1 MVRKPIVVVGSINMD
16 LVAMADHIPVIG
28 ETVAGY
34 DFQTHHGGKGANQAV
49 AIARLGY
56 PVQLIGRLGSDR
68 FGEEL
73 KEGLQREGVDI
84 QGVQTVDGTSGIA
97 VIVVSSQGENC
108 IVVTPGANARLSAK
122 DLDLY
127 VNQIRSASL
136 VLAQLEI
143 PIETVLRLAEICERE
158 GVPLMLDPAP
168 AQTLPDDLL
177 PLITWLTPNETEAG
191 FFAKEQIQPGQDARQ
206 PLAIASALMRTGVR
220 NLLLKLGERGFHVA
234 TTQGESQTHPAYR
247 VSAVDTTAAG
257 DAFNGAFAVGLV
269 SGKSPVESA
278 CFAAAAAAISVT
290 RKGAQASMPTLQEV
304 EALVE
309 MESRQASNRSSAFPS
324 PNNISTSGLMS
335 MEKNPDER

>member
-1 MVRKPIVVVGSINMD
+1 
-16 LVAMADHIPVIG
+16 MADHIPVVG

-84 QGVQTVDGTSGIA
+84 TGVQTVDGTSGIA

-108 IVVTPGANARLSAK
+108 IVVTPGANARLSA
-122 DLDLY
+122 DNLDHY

-143 PIETVLRLAEICERE
+143 PIETVLRLAEICDRE

-168 AQTLPDDLL
+168 AQTLPDRLL
-177 PLITWLTPNETEAG
+177 PLITWFTPNETEAG
-191 FFAKEQIQPGQDARQ
+191 FFAKGKLQPAQEAHDPFTIAGTLQD
-206 PLAIASALMRTGVR
+206 TGVR
-220 NLLLKLGERGFHVA
+220 NLLLKMGERGFHVA
-234 TTQGESQTHPAYR
+234 TADGESETHPAHL

-269 SGKSPVESA
+269 SGKSPVDSA
-278 CFAAAAAAISVT
+278 SFAAAAAAISVT
-290 RKGAQASMPTLQEV
+290 RRGAQASMPTLQEV
-304 EALVE
+304 DALLE
-309 MESRQASNRSSAFPS
+309 TKPRQAGNPS
-324 PNNISTSGLMS
+324 IPSHSQHKISTSVPAS
-335 MEKNPDER
+335 MEKNPNEH

>member
-1 MVRKPIVVVGSINMD
+1 MRKPIVVVGSINMD
-16 LVAMADHIPVIG
+16 LVAMADHIPVVG

-56 PVQLIGRLGSDR
+56 PVQLIGRLGSDS

-73 KEGLQREGVDI
+73 REGLDREGVDI
-84 QGVQTVDGTSGIA
+84 KSVQKVDGTSGIA
-97 VIVVSSQGENC
+97 VIIVSSQGENC
-108 IVVTPGANARLSAK
+108 IVVTPGANARLSTE
-122 DLDLY
+122 DLEQY
-127 VNQIRSASL
+127 AEQIRSASL

-168 AQTLPDDLL
+168 AQTLPDRLL

-191 FFAKEQIQPGQDARQ
+191 FFAKEQVQPGQDAHDI
-206 PLAIASALMRTGVR
+206 LAIAKALLHTGVR
-220 NLLLKLGERGFHVA
+220 NLLLKMGERGFHVA
-234 TTQGESQTHPAYR
+234 MADGESQTHPAYL

-269 SGKSPVESA
+269 SGKSPVDSA
-278 CFAAAAAAISVT
+278 CFAAAAAALSVT
-290 RKGAQASMPTLQEV
+290 RRGAQASMPTLQEV
-304 EALVE
+304 NALLE
-309 MESRQASNRSSAFPS
+309 IERRQASNPS
-324 PNNISTSGLMS
+324 IPLHSQNKISTSVTAS
-335 MEKNPDER
+335 MEKNPNEH

>member
-1 MVRKPIVVVGSINMD
+1 
-16 LVAMADHIPVIG
+16 MADHIPVVG

-56 PVQLIGRLGSDR
+56 PVQLIGRLGSDK

-73 KEGLQREGVDI
+73 REGLLREGVDI
-84 QGVQTVDGTSGIA
+84 TGVQRVEGTSGIA

-108 IVVTPGANARLSAK
+108 IVVTPGANARLSAN
-122 DLDLY
+122 DLEHY

-168 AQTLPDDLL
+168 AQTLPDRLL
-177 PLITWLTPNETEAG
+177 PLITWLTPNETEAA
-191 FFAKEQIQPGQDARQ
+191 FFAKEKLRSGQDD
-206 PLAIASALMRTGVR
+206 PDPVAIAGALLHTGVR
-220 NLLLKLGERGFHVA
+220 NLLLKMGERGFHVSTA
-234 TTQGESQTHPAYR
+234 DGESQTHPAR
-247 VSAVDTTAAG
+247 LVSAVDTTAAG

-269 SGKSPVESA
+269 SGKSPVDSA
-278 CFAAAAAAISVT
+278 SFAAAAAAISVT
-290 RKGAQASMPTLQEV
+290 RRGAQASMPNLQEV
-304 EALVE
+304 DALLE
-309 MESRQASNRSSAFPS
+309 TEPRQASNLSNPLQSQ
-324 PNNISTSGLMS
+324 NKISTRMPAS
-335 MEKNPDER
+335 MEKNLDEH